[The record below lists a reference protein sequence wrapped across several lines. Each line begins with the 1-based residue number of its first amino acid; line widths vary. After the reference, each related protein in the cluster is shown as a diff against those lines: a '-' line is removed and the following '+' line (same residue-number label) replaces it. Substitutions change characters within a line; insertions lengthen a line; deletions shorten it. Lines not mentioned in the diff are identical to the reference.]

1 MVVTGLVSIAFSQT
15 ETKPVEESDE
25 KILDQIV
32 EKKKSVEKPKPRTET
47 KPNVRPNISPSV
59 KRMTIEKM
67 DKILKAESKKVEGQ
81 VGNWQIDF
89 NGLPMIVVTD
99 KNANRMR
106 IISPIGE
113 SKKLDEETLRILL
126 KANFSTA
133 LDAKYAIFNDVLWST
148 YVHPL
153 GELTDEQ
160 FKDALRQV
168 FNLTKN
174 FGTSFSSTGVIF
186 GTQQQQAPEREN

>member
-1 MVVTGLVSIAFSQT
+1 
-15 ETKPVEESDE
+15 
-25 KILDQIV
+25 
-32 EKKKSVEKPKPRTET
+32 
-47 KPNVRPNISPSV
+47 
-59 KRMTIEKM
+59 MTIEQM

-81 VGNWQIDF
+81 AGNWQIDF